1 MSGINTG
8 SGPGKVGPG
17 GAIVLVKS
25 TTGADGVSNGLQ
37 GRLPTSGGDH
47 WLGTFPY
54 RYNGSTWD
62 RQRASALY
70 TLQASVTKT
79 ANFSGTATTGLVQY
93 TNLIVTLDVTVTDR
107 ADANETYDFYIT
119 TGDGTANWDVAHF
132 TQIATTGTHR
142 FTAVVSG
149 GVVRP
154 FTVTTAEPGLAFS
167 GTGTMDTIAADADNG
182 IRTLGAGI
190 VRHGAW
196 GDRLNH
202 ELVVAGTTPSIT
214 YSITFLAKT

>member
-1 MSGINTG
+1 MSGINVG
-8 SGPGKVGPG
+8 GVPGKLATV
-17 GAIVLVKS
+17 
-25 TTGADGVSNGLQ
+25 
-37 GRLPTSGGDH
+37 
-47 WLGTFPY
+47 F
-54 RYNGSTWD
+54 
-62 RQRASALY
+62 
-70 TLQASVTKT
+70 TLQSSVTKT
-79 ANFSGTATTGLVQY
+79 AAFSGTATTSLA
-93 TNLIVTLDVTVTDR
+93 TFRDLIVTLDITVTDR
-107 ADANETYDFYIT
+107 ADVDELYDFYIT
-119 TGDGTANWDVAHF
+119 TGDGVSSWDIVHF
-132 TQIATTGTHR
+132 PQIAATGTHR

-149 GVVRP
+149 GAVRP
-154 FTVTTAEPGLAFS
+154 FTVTTAAPGVASS